1 MAREVITIAKNM
13 GKKSAEFWATV
24 KAEYIAG
31 GISMRKLAKKHNMSP
46 NVLMN
51 KACKEGWTADR
62 DKVISDGLAKVGQKA
77 SQSIVDSVVTAGE
90 IKLRLLERLKRM
102 EEKYP
107 FDATEVKSR
116 VNGNIVIFRIKDLT
130 SAYRDLT
137 ADMNLNGNTEQVRI
151 VIDV

>member
-1 MAREVITIAKNM
+1 MAKEVITIAKT
-13 GKKSAEFWATV
+13 GDKKSAEFWATV

-31 GISMRKLAKKHNMSP
+31 GISMRKLAKKHGISP
-46 NVLMN
+46 DVLMQ
-51 KACKEGWTADR
+51 KACREKWTADR
-62 DKVISDGLAKVGQKA
+62 DKVISEGLAKVQQKA
-77 SQSIVDSVVTAGE
+77 SQSIADSVTTAGE
-90 IKLRLLERLKRM
+90 IKLRLLERLRRM

-107 FDATEVKSR
+107 FDATEVRSR

>member
-1 MAREVITIAKNM
+1 M
-13 GKKSAEFWATV
+13 
-24 KAEYIAG
+24 
-31 GISMRKLAKKHNMSP
+31 IS
-46 NVLMN
+46 
-51 KACKEGWTADR
+51 E
-62 DKVISDGLAKVGQKA
+62 GLAQIQQKA
-77 SQSIVDSVVTAGE
+77 SQSIADSVVTAGE
-90 IKLRLLERLKRM
+90 IKQRLLERLRRM

-107 FDATEVKSR
+107 FDATEVRSR